1 MRVLFAVFVLC
12 LAALIFTLMA
22 FRRHI
27 HKHRAEPG
35 DSLPLRGASQDDTL
49 KQNH

>member
-12 LAALIFTLMA
+12 LVALIFTLMA

-27 HKHRAEPG
+27 HKHRAHSG
-35 DSLPLRGASQDDTL
+35 DSLPLRGSPQNDTL

>member
-12 LAALIFTLMA
+12 IAALIFTLMA

-27 HKHRAEPG
+27 HKHRTQSG
-35 DSLPLRGASQDDTL
+35 DSLPLQGAP
-49 KQNH
+49 QNDSSNRNH